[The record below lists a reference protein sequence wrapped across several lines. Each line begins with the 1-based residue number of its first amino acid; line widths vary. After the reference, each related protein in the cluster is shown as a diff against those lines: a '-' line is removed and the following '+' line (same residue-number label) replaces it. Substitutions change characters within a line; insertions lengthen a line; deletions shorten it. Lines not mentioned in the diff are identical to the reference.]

1 MKYITLLLIASFS
14 LPSWARLSSCLKY
27 QQVKAR
33 LAHAQVEYI
42 DDLIR
47 HNEWQDERTSRQDRR
62 GTTINTLRIMIFGVN
77 WTTFTFMPT
86 RLASATRTGFY
97 SQNPQ
102 NYIKFLQL
110 ETRFACQYLAMPD
123 REAGDLRSITHEA
136 WVKLTPERI
145 RRISQGR

>member
-1 MKYITLLLIASFS
+1 MNYLTLLFIVSFS
-14 LPSWARLSSCLKY
+14 LPSWANLSSCLKY

-33 LAHAQVEYI
+33 IAHAEAEYI

-47 HNEWQDERTSRQDRR
+47 HNEWQDERYSRQDRR
-62 GTTINTLRIMIFGVN
+62 GTTMNVLRIMIFGVN
-77 WTTFTFMPT
+77 WSTFTFMPT

-97 SQNPQ
+97 SQNPE
-102 NYIKFLQL
+102 NFMRFLQI

-123 REAGDLRSITHEA
+123 READDLRAITHEA

>member
-47 HNEWQDERTSRQDRR
+47 HSEWQDERYARQDRR
-62 GTTINTLRIMIFGVN
+62 GTTINTLRILIFGVN

-86 RLASATRTGFY
+86 RVASATRTGYY
-97 SQNPQ
+97 SSNPE
-102 NYIKFLQL
+102 NFMKFLQI
-110 ETRFACQYLAMPD
+110 ETRHACLYLSMTD
-123 REAGDLRSITHEA
+123 REAADLRAITHEA
-136 WVKLTPERI
+136 WVKLTPDRL